1 MGHFSLQSILWLQ
14 SRSASPLL
22 CSGAPSFSWSL
33 VPLPSFPSFPA
44 FLLPFSFFLV
54 PPSSFPYF
62 LSSSGSSLS
71 VGFFSLFLFPALLF
85 LSFLPLCIFPAHL
98 GWFGPPV
105 WVIILCSRLSHPVN
119 VGLASVIGAGLSPDP
134 CHGDWVPSTLLSP
147 GPFSSVSFGLLFSFS
162 FSLYLPFPSSPWIF
176 PFPGSWLTHCHKK
189 IWT

>member
-1 MGHFSLQSILWLQ
+1 MRLVLGPSSFVPVLPCL
-14 SRSASPLL
+14 SP
-22 CSGAPSFSWSL
+22 S
-33 VPLPSFPSFPA
+33 
-44 FLLPFSFFLV
+44 FSFFLV